1 MLELLAKFSIQQIIV
16 YGIMLT
22 FAIKGII
29 DLVVYFKELYNKKFN
44 KDYNTK
50 KQTEILEEHYAH
62 CIEQHQE
69 SVKMYE
75 LLENKIDNWTQ
86 SVDGKFN
93 KIEDQL
99 GLLMQSDMHDIKGW
113 IVEKHHTLMKQ
124 GWVDDF
130 TMDTLEKRYSDYKA
144 EGGNSYVETLINELR
159 KLPQYPP
166 EKIKNS

>member
-1 MLELLAKFSIQQIIV
+1 MLDLLAAFSVQQIIV
-16 YGIMLT
+16 YSIMLL

-29 DLVVYFKELYNKKFN
+29 DLVAYFKELYDKKFN
-44 KDYNTK
+44 KDYSVK
-50 KQTEILEEHYAH
+50 KQTETLEEHYTH

-75 LLENKIDNWTQ
+75 SLENKIDDWTQ
-86 SVDGKFN
+86 SVDVKFD
-93 KIEDQL
+93 KIEDKL

-113 IVEKHHTLMKQ
+113 IVEKHHILMKQ

-144 EGGNSYVETLINELR
+144 EGGNSYVETLMNDLR
-159 KLPQYPP
+159 RLPQYPP
-166 EKIKNS
+166 EKIVE